1 MRRRIALLLVA
12 LPLILTLGW
21 AVAGAALAGGG
32 CHADGASTARPSEA
46 EATTVKIDGCTF
58 APTVARVPAG
68 TEVRFINSS
77 LSFHD
82 IVGRD
87 HAWGTDGLES
97 GQQFSYRFATSGVFP
112 FSCSLHPGMAGVIVV
127 GSPAVAVDDAA
138 QVAAVEPTPTPTP
151 TDDLAVPIVA
161 VAGISLLAGAAL
173 GALGARAITRRN
185 DAA

>member
-1 MRRRIALLLVA
+1 MRHRIAPLLFT
-12 LPLILTLGW
+12 LPFVLTLGW

-32 CHADGASTARPSEA
+32 CHGEPAGQSRPSEA

-58 APTVARVPAG
+58 APAVARVAAG
-68 TEVRFINSS
+68 ADVRFVNSS
-77 LSFHD
+77 MAFHD
-82 IVGRD
+82 VTGRD
-87 HAWGTDGLES
+87 RAWGTDGLDPGE
-97 GQQFSYRFATSGVFP
+97 QFTHRFQDAGVYP
-112 FSCSLHPGMAGVIVV
+112 FSCSLHPGMAGVIIV

-138 QVAAVEPTPTPTP
+138 QVAAIEPAPTPAP
-151 TDDLAVPIVA
+151 TDDLTVPIVA

>member
-1 MRRRIALLLVA
+1 MRRRTALFLTTVPLLL
-12 LPLILTLGW
+12 LLGS
-21 AVAGAALAGGG
+21 AAAGAVFAGGG
-32 CHADGASTARPSEA
+32 CHGGSENQATPA
-46 EATTVKIDGCTF
+46 EADASVVKIDGCTF

-68 TEVRFINSS
+68 VDVRFINSS
-77 LSFHD
+77 IAFHD

-87 HAWGTDGLES
+87 RAWGTEGLDPGE
-97 GQQFSYRFATSGVFP
+97 QFVHRFQDTGVYP

-138 QVAAVEPTPTPTP
+138 QVAAVEPSPAPAATGDST
-151 TDDLAVPIVA
+151 VPIVA

-173 GALGARAITRRN
+173 GALGVRGITRRN